1 MFRVYKILTRVVFI
15 YTVAHLLYPLFDRSE
30 LTSADQVMWFLSGG
44 MAMFFN
50 GCINLI
56 HLVLKNSFTRLI
68 AIITNAVMLFFLIVL
83 CVVIP
88 EIQVFILTF
97 ILLLILIMSAK
108 AVSTNVGSK
117 RKKLK
122 STVNY

>member
-1 MFRVYKILTRVVFI
+1 MYKILTGVVFI
-15 YTVAHLLYPLFDRSE
+15 YAIAHLLYPLFDHSE
-30 LTSADQVMWFLSGG
+30 LTSADEVMWFLSGG
-44 MAMFFN
+44 MAMLFN

-56 HLVLKNSFTRLI
+56 HLVIKSSFTRLI
-68 AIITNAVMLFFLIVL
+68 GIITNAVMLFFLIVL
-83 CVVIP
+83 CVIIP

-97 ILLLILIMSAK
+97 ILLLILIASAK
-108 AVSTNVGSK
+108 AASTNVGSK